1 MRTRGWFLK
10 PPLRDE
16 QETPPSGYCRVC
28 GGELYGEE
36 LDLYDGIC
44 EECWEVKEEEQND

>member
-1 MRTRGWFLK
+1 MRTWGWFLK

-16 QETPPSGYCRVC
+16 QEDPSSGYCKVC

-36 LDLYDGIC
+36 LSLYNGLCDKC
-44 EECWEVKEEEQND
+44 YEEAQDD